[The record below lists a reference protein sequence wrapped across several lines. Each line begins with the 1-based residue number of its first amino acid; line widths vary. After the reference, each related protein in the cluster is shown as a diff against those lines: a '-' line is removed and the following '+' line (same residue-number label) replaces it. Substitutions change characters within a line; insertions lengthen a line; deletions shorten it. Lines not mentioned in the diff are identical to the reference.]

1 MLKRNALPTSGFFMV
16 VLVALATVGVGY
28 GLWSKVLTIEGTVNT
43 GDVNAAFNTPFTDD
57 DDDRNDP
64 NRDAGD
70 TGNCPVGS
78 GSCDP
83 KETGAEID
91 TPQAIA
97 DHRYD
102 KGVASCVAGLAVIDP
117 DPAQDGNQGATV
129 TISEGYPSYHCTAWF
144 PIVNNGSIPLHLA
157 GVTVAGFPAVRC
169 EDGTWRLDL
178 DEDEGF
184 DIEVCVSGLP
194 GPEDDP
200 VQIHPENWQGAQ
212 AFYLDLDIHVM
223 QAAQQNHK
231 YQFDTQICLHQ
242 WNEEASFAECV
253 AAYEGP

>member
-1 MLKRNALPTSGFFMV
+1 MLKRNALPTSSFFMV

-43 GDVNAAFNTPFTDD
+43 GDVNAAFNPPFTDD

-64 NRDAGD
+64 TRDAGD
-70 TGNCPVGS
+70 TGNCLIGS

-97 DHRYD
+97 AHRYD

-117 DPAQDGNQGATV
+117 DSAQVGNQGATV

-144 PIVNNGSIPLHLA
+144 PIVNNGTIPVNLH
-157 GVTVAGFPAVRC
+157 GVEIEGDPAVRC
-169 EDGTWRLDL
+169 EDGSLPYNLDGQ
-178 DEDEGF
+178 EG
-184 DIEVCVSGLP
+184 DDVEICVSGLASERQIDP
-194 GPEDDP
+194 ISWDPQGDP
-200 VQIHPENWQGAQ
+200 V
-212 AFYLDLDIHVM
+212 LMDLDIHLL
-223 QAAQQNHK
+223 QAAPQGED
-231 YQFDTQICLHQ
+231 FSFSATVCLHQ
-242 WNEEASFAECV
+242 WNVEPEALQEDCFV
-253 AAYEGP
+253 AALPQP